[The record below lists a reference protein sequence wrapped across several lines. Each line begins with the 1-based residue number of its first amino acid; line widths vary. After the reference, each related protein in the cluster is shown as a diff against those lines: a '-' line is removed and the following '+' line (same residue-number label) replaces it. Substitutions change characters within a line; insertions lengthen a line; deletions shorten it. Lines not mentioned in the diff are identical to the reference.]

1 MLKTIDHPDIHTEEN
16 FLFETSWGKFYI
28 GQEVKL
34 SEEALENASY
44 KSHEDVKLT
53 ITWVDMDYDGLDAH
67 EPIMS
72 FSLPSGEEFPFS
84 LYGYE
89 ITPI

>member
-1 MLKTIDHPDIHTEEN
+1 MFKTIDHPDIHTEEN
-16 FLFETSWGKFYI
+16 FSFKTVWGRFYI
-28 GQEVKL
+28 GQKVKL
-34 SEEALENASY
+34 SEEALHNDSY
-44 KSHEDVKLT
+44 EGYEDIEIT
-53 ITWVDMDYDGLDAH
+53 ITWVDMDDDGLGTH